1 MLILADL
8 RLFLDMVF
16 KLCISALVEKPLEYC
31 LLNLLVIFFLKELIV
46 EKLHG
51 SEHEEFTTT
60 LTCIESTDGSVCWE
74 TDRTT

>member
-1 MLILADL
+1 MLILANL

-16 KLCISALVEKPLEYC
+16 KLCILALIEKPLEYC

-60 LTCIESTDGSVCWE
+60 LTRIESTDGSVCWE